1 MFLPLLRLLRGSILF
16 EVRGGYPER
25 MINLCVKNGIPLWDG
40 KRLEGA
46 FQARTTAAGAKRLPE
61 LARKSGLLLTIRQR
75 QGLPRWLE
83 RSKKRIGLLAGA
95 AVAGAAL
102 ILSSSIIW
110 NIQVTG
116 NHRLS
121 TEEILSVLQELGVH
135 RGTFREG
142 VDVRN
147 VERQMMLHLDDLSW
161 VAVNLKGSTAS
172 IRVRERVLPPEIL
185 DVTTPSN
192 IVSTSTGY
200 ITAMDV
206 FEGQAVVDVGDA
218 VTQGELLVSGIME
231 DGNGKNRTVRSR
243 AKITARVEDTLAV
256 TIPLTQ
262 TDFLCRG
269 VETRHS
275 LILWGHAFSLSGS
288 QPPEGLWKR
297 EAAVEPVPFVGSF
310 LPVYILRENYILL
323 EERQTTY
330 SPLEAMELALEELS
344 RQEEEK
350 LASQEIIR
358 REVTGQELED
368 RFLLFADYLVERE
381 IGEEKEILLKNVE

>member
-1 MFLPLLRLLRGSILF
+1 MLLPLLRLLRGSVLF
-16 EVRGGYPER
+16 EVQGGYPER
-25 MINLCVKNGIPLWDG
+25 FINLCGKCGVPLWNG
-40 KRLEGA
+40 RRLEGA

-61 LARKSGLLLTIRQR
+61 LARKSGLLLAIHRR
-75 QGLPRWLE
+75 QGLPYWLE
-83 RSKKRIGLLAGA
+83 RSRRRAGLLAGA
-95 AVAGAAL
+95 AIAGAVL
-102 ILSSSIIW
+102 TLSSTMIW

-116 NHRLS
+116 NHRFS
-121 TEEILSVLQELGVH
+121 TEEILSALQELGVH
-135 RGTFREG
+135 RGTFRER

-147 VERQMMLHLDDLSW
+147 VERQMMLRLEDLSW

-192 IVSTSTGY
+192 IVSSSAGY

-206 FEGQAVVDVGDA
+206 YEGQAVVDVGDA
-218 VTQGELLVSGIME
+218 VAEGELLVSGIME

-262 TDFLCRG
+262 TDFLCQK
-269 VETRHS
+269 VETRRS
-275 LILWGHAFSLSGS
+275 LVLWGHSFSLDGAAPS
-288 QPPEGLWKR
+288 EGRWKR
-297 EAAVEPVPFVGSF
+297 EAVIEPVPLLGNLF
-310 LPVYILRENYILL
+310 PVYILRENYLIL

-330 SPLEAMELALEELS
+330 SPLEAMELALEELT
-344 RQEEEK
+344 RQEEKK

>member
-161 VAVNLKGSTAS
+161 VAANLKGSTAS

-368 RFLLFADYLVERE
+368 RFLLFADYLVQRE

>member
-288 QPPEGLWKR
+288 QTPEGLWKR
-297 EAAVEPVPFVGSF
+297 EAAVEPVPFVGNF